1 MRKTHAL
8 FGAICTLPTAIIL
21 PPRQARDKPVEVEIK
36 GCFMQVIA
44 ELQKRPR
51 RTPDGSRETA
61 TAHCI
66 DALRW
71 LTAAEGAAKS
81 RRENLGRGLDAV
93 TVTRYPG
100 VSPPSD
106 SRQGDAAAAEG
117 GASQVESKTSS
128 DSWSAAVRFGQ
139 GAPKTHLLLFLAS
152 KKAASKGARR
162 ATAALRTAAR
172 RAVLGGSSPE
182 QVQVVEVQPSGQ
194 AARDLAKQFELIDSS
209 APPTPQAA
217 AAAAKAAE
225 RRQARPTVRV
235 ATIGATLFRHAPPD
249 EVVQALNDIMD
260 LEDVAEDRD
269 TGHSNHENRKDDSED
284 DELLNNRLVAV
295 LIEWLKAIESGRD
308 TPYLTAA
315 DRRVLL
321 ALMAHDKK

>member
-1 MRKTHAL
+1 MRKKTAL
-8 FGAICTLPTAIIL
+8 FGAICTLPTPIIL
-21 PPRQARDKPVEVEIK
+21 PRQARDKPVEVEIK

-44 ELQKRPR
+44 ELEKRPR

-100 VSPPSD
+100 VSPPSE